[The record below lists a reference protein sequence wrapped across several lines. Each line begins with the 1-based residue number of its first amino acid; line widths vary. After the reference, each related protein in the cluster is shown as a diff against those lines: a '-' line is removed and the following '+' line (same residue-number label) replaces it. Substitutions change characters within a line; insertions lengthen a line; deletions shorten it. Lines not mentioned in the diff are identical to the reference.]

1 MRDLT
6 GAVWHKSTRSGG
18 NGGDCV
24 EVAVNLPGIVAVR
37 DTKNREAGALVF
49 AGSPWRDFLAGVR
62 AGEFDAG

>member
-37 DTKNREAGALVF
+37 DTKDRQGAALIFTDAEWV
-49 AGSPWRDFLAGVR
+49 AFLAGVR
-62 AGEFDAG
+62 GGEFDL